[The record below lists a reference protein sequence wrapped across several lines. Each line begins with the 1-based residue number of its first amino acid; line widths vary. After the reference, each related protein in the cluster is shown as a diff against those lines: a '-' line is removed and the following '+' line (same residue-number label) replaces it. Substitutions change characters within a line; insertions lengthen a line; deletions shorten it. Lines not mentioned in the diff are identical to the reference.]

1 MMEVS
6 LDAIFELTE
15 GLSSRMM
22 QELHRELLQRLPFK
36 TTLQQMMIAVI
47 LGRQGGRMT
56 VTDVAREFGV
66 SLSAITASANR
77 MCRIGLLRRF
87 RDAADRRVVW
97 LELTPP
103 GLEAVRAFLET
114 REMVRRRYFSLLPEQ
129 DRSDLYRILSRLK
142 DAKDE
147 PATGRG

>member
-1 MMEVS
+1 MDVS

-36 TTLQQMMIAVI
+36 TTPQQMVIAVI

-66 SLSAITASANR
+66 SLSAVTASANR
-77 MCRIGLLRRF
+77 MSRIGLLRRF
-87 RDAADRRVVW
+87 RDLADRRVVW
-97 LELTPP
+97 LELTPA
-103 GLEAVRAFLET
+103 GREAVGAFLEA
-114 REMVRRRYFSLLPEQ
+114 RDRVRRRYFDLLPEQ
-129 DRSDLYRILSRLK
+129 DRSDLYRILSRLR
-142 DAKDE
+142 DAKE
-147 PATGRG
+147 PAPGHGA